1 VSIYDNHYLEAA
13 YNLFKKYFKV
23 LPANC
28 YDGYAYMAL
37 TCYDLKRYDEFLD
50 YLKTACER
58 NPRECQIALAH
69 LFPDDV
75 EPKDYYNYIKERM

>member
-1 VSIYDNHYLEAA
+1 M
-13 YNLFKKYFKV
+13 
-23 LPANC
+23 PANC
-28 YDGYAYMAL
+28 DDGYAYMAL